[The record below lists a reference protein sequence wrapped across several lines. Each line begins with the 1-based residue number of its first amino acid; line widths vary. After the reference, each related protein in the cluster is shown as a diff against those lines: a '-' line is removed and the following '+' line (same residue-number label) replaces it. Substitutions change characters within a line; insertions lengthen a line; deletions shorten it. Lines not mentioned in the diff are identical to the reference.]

1 MDLLIRFVDNFKGK
15 IDYGLALLVWIKKLG
30 FLDEE
35 IKVSFGKKD
44 ILIRKIH

>member
-15 IDYGLALLVWIKKLG
+15 IDFGLALLIRVKKLG
-30 FLDEE
+30 FMDEE
-35 IKVSFGKKD
+35 IKASFGKKD